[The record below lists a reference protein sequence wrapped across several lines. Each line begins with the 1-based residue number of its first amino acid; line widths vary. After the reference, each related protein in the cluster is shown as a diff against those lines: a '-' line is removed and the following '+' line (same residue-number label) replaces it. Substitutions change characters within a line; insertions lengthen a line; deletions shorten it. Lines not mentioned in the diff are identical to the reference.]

1 MERLID
7 FINNEVQMQGYVQY
21 SRLEI
26 DYQEYNDLRKDLEK
40 LGEQIGDNDWAY
52 NGVIYTLNNGI
63 VSANTNNSLD
73 YKVIPLF

>member
-7 FINNEVQMQGYVQY
+7 FINNEAQMQGYVQY

-40 LGEQIGDNDWAY
+40 LGEQIGNNDWSY

-63 VSANTNNSLD
+63 VSANINNSLD